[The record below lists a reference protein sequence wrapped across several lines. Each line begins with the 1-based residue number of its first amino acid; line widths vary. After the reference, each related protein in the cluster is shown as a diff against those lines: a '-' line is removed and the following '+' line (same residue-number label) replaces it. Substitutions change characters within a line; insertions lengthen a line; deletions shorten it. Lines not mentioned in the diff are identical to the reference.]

1 MKEEKQKLMVVRG
14 RSKVEAANTKVEIM
28 ARFEKLR
35 KKGISKN
42 DLKELG
48 FDNLSKNES
57 SNKIPTPVES
67 TFSFEQKKRSNTI
80 IVKQ

>member
-1 MKEEKQKLMVVRG
+1 MEVRG
-14 RSKVEAANTKVEIM
+14 RSRVEAANTKVEIM

-48 FDNLSKNES
+48 FDNLNKNAS
-57 SNKIPTPVES
+57 SNKIPAPVES
-67 TFSFEQKKRSNTI
+67 TFTFEQKKRSDAI
-80 IVKQ
+80 IV